1 LELSMEAR
9 VEPSRVHGDI
19 DGTRPTRRSRV
30 TFVVVALL
38 VVAAA
43 AAGGTW
49 WWRHG
54 KAVKVSGPPPVPVNV
69 TVAEQRDVPIYYDA
83 LGTVSAYNTVA
94 IRAQVNGQIMSVDFR
109 QGQEVKQGDVLAKI
123 DAAPYKA
130 ALDQAVAKKADDQAQ
145 LVDANK
151 DFARFTT
158 GVNKNFETQ
167 QNLDTQQAKVDHFKA
182 SVDADQGAIEA
193 AQTQLGYTTITAP
206 IDGVVGFRQVDVGNV
221 IHITDPNPL
230 TVLTQIKP
238 SYVIFTLPQ
247 GDLGPVR
254 EAMLHGTVSVLAF
267 DQNDKEQLAEGHL
280 LLIDNQIDQATS
292 TIRLK
297 AEFPNQNERLWPG
310 EFIRTRI
317 LITTHK
323 DAVTVPPVAI
333 QRGPEGLYVWV
344 VKPDNTAEQRPVTA
358 QTVNNDVAIAFTG
371 LEAGEHVV
379 TNGQSRL
386 DAGVHVSIKPSAAT
400 PGEQATPQRQA
411 DTN

>member
-1 LELSMEAR
+1 MEAR
-9 VEPSRVHGDI
+9 VEP
-19 DGTRPTRRSRV
+19 TRGAQDLNDRTWPSKTRRRARLIYV
-30 TFVVVALL
+30 ALAGLAVVA
-38 VVAAA
+38 VAA
-43 AAGGTW
+43 GVVIW
-49 WWRHG
+49 SRG
-54 KAVKVSGPPPVPVNV
+54 KTKQVSGPPPVPVMA
-69 TVAEQRDVPIYYDA
+69 AESEQHDVPIYYDA

-94 IRAQVNGQIMSVDFR
+94 LRAQVNGQIMSVDFR

-123 DAAPYKA
+123 DPAPYQA

-151 DFARFTT
+151 DLQRFTT

-193 AQTQLGYTTITAP
+193 AQTQLGYTTIAAP
-206 IDGVVGFRQVDVGNV
+206 IDGVVGFRQVDVGNI
-221 IHITDPNPL
+221 IHTTDANPL

-238 SYVIFTLPQ
+238 CYVIYTLPQ

-254 EAMLHGTVSVLAF
+254 EAMLHGQVSVLAF

-280 LLIDNQIDQATS
+280 LLIDNQIDQTTS

-297 AEFPNQNERLWPG
+297 AEFPNEDERLWPG
-310 EFIRTRI
+310 EFVRIRT

-333 QRGPEGLYVWV
+333 QRGPDGLYVWV
-344 VKPDNTAEQRPVTA
+344 IKPDNTVEQRPVDA
-358 QTVNNDVAIAFTG
+358 QTVSDDVAVVLKG
-371 LEAGEHVV
+371 LNVGEHVV
-379 TNGQSRL
+379 VNGQSRL
-386 DAGVHVSIKPSAAT
+386 DVGSHVAIKPSNPPPAEA
-400 PGEQATPQRQA
+400 PNPQRQA
-411 DTN
+411 DKN